1 MLERANYAFKEGGG
15 PAGRLVGAKICSG
28 PIVGKKVA
36 KSRAVCWCG
45 LGRKVAH
52 QSVQLVRC
60 SSTSSS
66 SSSSSRQ
73 WCAASRQRAGCNKYA
88 PQKTAGL
95 PATEL
100 QKVPTHIRNLIYK
113 IYLFLL
119 CHCQPNLSFRKSF
132 FKHFKHNG
140 GSVEFFLFVCSC
152 PWTGPLYITL
162 PRKSCSE
169 IFQNVTNGI
178 SPLAAFACPPSPPSH
193 PCRTFWHL
201 SPIGNCC

>member
-52 QSVQLVRC
+52 QSVQLVR
-60 SSTSSS
+60 ST
-66 SSSSSRQ
+66 SSSRQ

-95 PATEL
+95 LPATEL
-100 QKVPTHIRNLIYK
+100 QKVPTHIRNFIYK
-113 IYLFLL
+113 IF
-119 CHCQPNLSFRKSF
+119 SF
-132 FKHFKHNG
+132 
-140 GSVEFFLFVCSC
+140 
-152 PWTGPLYITL
+152 YI
-162 PRKSCSE
+162 
-169 IFQNVTNGI
+169 IV
-178 SPLAAFACPPSPPSH
+178 
-193 PCRTFWHL
+193 
-201 SPIGNCC
+201 SPI